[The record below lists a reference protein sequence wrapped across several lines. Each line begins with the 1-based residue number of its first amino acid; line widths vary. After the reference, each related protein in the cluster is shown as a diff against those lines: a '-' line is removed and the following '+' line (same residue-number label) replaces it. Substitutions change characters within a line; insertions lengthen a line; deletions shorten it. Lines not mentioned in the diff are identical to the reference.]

1 MDLTNILTALIA
13 AGTTL
18 IVTIATTRSQVN
30 KALPSWKKLYEN
42 DHFGNKVSG
51 DIEKLIEAVGNGYP
65 IRVKIIKE
73 KDTFEIFDAEWVFVK
88 DGNVI
93 AQNSSQFSMG
103 ADGKFF
109 KEPYHFAV
117 SATTDGSHHAGRFDF
132 SGKKVK
138 ESSDWKRRMIW
149 FGMMPEK

>member
-1 MDLTNILTALIA
+1 MDWSALIPILVVQA
-13 AGTTL
+13 VTL
-18 IVTIATTRSQVN
+18 VIARETIKSQVN

-42 DHFGNKVSG
+42 DNFGNKVSG

-117 SATTDGSHHAGRFDF
+117 SAITDGRHHAG
-132 SGKKVK
+132 
-138 ESSDWKRRMIW
+138 
-149 FGMMPEK
+149 